1 MGRPMRILSIDGGG
15 IRGIIPGQVLIALE
29 RQLKALSR
37 DPTARIGDYFDLI
50 AGTSTGGILTCLYLC
65 PDVDRPERP
74 RFSAEE
80 AVALYFERGAKIFE
94 IPIWHR
100 IASAGGV
107 ADEKYPA
114 SGLEQAARDYLGD
127 LKLSDLI
134 RPCLVTSYDIT
145 RRRTFF
151 FTQHDARRTES
162 RNFLVRDVARATS
175 AAPTFFECA
184 HVTSVSGVSYP
195 MVDGGLFANNP
206 ALCAYA
212 EARTMGVP
220 TAKEMMILS
229 LGTGDSSKAYEYDS
243 AKDWGA
249 IAWIRPVLDIMMS
262 GVAETV
268 DYQLRQMFAAVG
280 APERYV
286 RVQAKL
292 SARHADM
299 DNAEPENL
307 NYLKELG
314 IETAEVN
321 ARAIEGFAKMLVQGG

>member
-1 MGRPMRILSIDGGG
+1 MGRPMRSLSIDGGG
-15 IRGIIPGQVLIALE
+15 IRGIVPGQILIALE
-29 RQLKALSR
+29 RRLKGLSD
-37 DPTARIGDYFDLI
+37 DPAARIGDYFDLI
-50 AGTSTGGILTCLYLC
+50 AGTSTGGILTCLYLA
-65 PDVDRPERP
+65 PDPDRPDRQ

-80 AVALYFERGAKIFE
+80 AVALYFERGAAIFE

-114 SGLEQAARDYLGD
+114 SGLERAALDYLGD
-127 LKLSDLI
+127 LKLSQLI
-134 RPCLVTSYDIT
+134 RPCLVTAYDIT

-151 FTQHDARRTES
+151 FTQHDAKRTES
-162 RNFLVRDVARATS
+162 RDFLVRDVARATS

-184 HVTSVSGVSYP
+184 RVTSMSGVSYP
-195 MVDGGLFANNP
+195 MVDGGIFANNP

-212 EARTMGVP
+212 EARTMGCP
-220 TAKEMMILS
+220 SAAEMSILS
-229 LGTGDSSKAYEYDS
+229 LGTGDSSKQYDYDS

-249 IAWIRPVLDIMMS
+249 LGWIRPVLDIMMS

-268 DYQLRQMFAAVG
+268 DYQLRQMFGAIK

-286 RVQAKL
+286 RIQAKL
-292 SARHADM
+292 RPEHADM

-307 NYLKELG
+307 AYLKELG
-314 IETAEVN
+314 TETAEIHAQQIDAF
-321 ARAIEGFAKMLVQGG
+321 ARLLVQGA

>member
-29 RQLKALSR
+29 KRLKSLSG

-65 PDVDRPERP
+65 PDPDRPGRP
-74 RFSAEE
+74 RFSAED
-80 AVALYFERGAKIFE
+80 AVALYLERGAKIFE

-114 SGLEQAARDYLGD
+114 SGLEDAARDYVGE
-127 LKLSDLI
+127 LKLSELI
-134 RPCLVTSYDIT
+134 RPCLVTAYDIT

-151 FTQHDARRTES
+151 FTQHDARRTDS

-184 HVTSVSGVSYP
+184 RVTSVTGVSYP
-195 MVDGGLFANNP
+195 MIDGGIFANNP
-206 ALCAYA
+206 TLCAYA
-212 EARTMGVP
+212 EARTMGCP
-220 TAKEMMILS
+220 TAKDMSILS
-229 LGTGDSSKAYEYDS
+229 IGTGDSQKRYDYDS

-249 IAWIRPVLDIMMS
+249 LGWIRPVLDIMMS

-268 DYQLRQMFAAVG
+268 DYQLRQMFRAVG
-280 APERYV
+280 APERYL
-286 RVQAKL
+286 RIQAEL
-292 SARHADM
+292 RAEHADM

-307 NYLKELG
+307 AYLKELG
-314 IETAEVN
+314 IETAEVH
-321 ARAIEGFAKMLVQGG
+321 AKRIETFASLLV